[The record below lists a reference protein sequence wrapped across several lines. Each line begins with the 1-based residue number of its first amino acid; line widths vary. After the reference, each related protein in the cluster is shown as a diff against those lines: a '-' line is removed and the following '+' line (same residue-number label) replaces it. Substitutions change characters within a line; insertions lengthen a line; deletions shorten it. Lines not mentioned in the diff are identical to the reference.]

1 MYFTPLLDTFK
12 HLKIPIKTTTV
23 FCLITDLTFIL
34 FSKIILI
41 NSNLKYFA
49 YNEAFIFFRLKLE
62 LTLFE

>member
-23 FCLITDLTFIL
+23 YLITDLTFIL